1 MLYSIKSKS
10 GMTGYFS
17 VYDYDYRDPDTK
29 MQFDSDYPNIV
40 ALYKSN
46 GGMYELINVLL
57 LDSVKKFFIYEL
69 PTFELYDTNK
79 VLVLGGSRYPSLQ
92 DTMLLLQEEFPII
105 ERGLKNISPLRTF
118 QEVTEKFQID

>member
-1 MLYSIKSKS
+1 
-10 GMTGYFS
+10 MTGYFS